1 VSNTKR
7 AGAIIGKINANPNP
21 IPFGQGGVL
30 ISWETNDP
38 AGAAVRVSTSPGEEK
53 VVSQGRSKRGYRD
66 LLAGA
71 IGCWMSFVLD
81 RAIPAAGVLAF
92 NSEFEVLMA
101 NSYLNHYHQEELKAA
116 FPDLLSWGGGSLWMR
131 RKLPLRLTG
140 SGDKSKGTKLKK
152 RRDVT

>member
-1 VSNTKR
+1 MFNYLFLEVVPRLKPEV
-7 AGAIIGKINANPNP
+7 IVHVHDIFL
-21 IPFGQGGVL
+21 PF
-30 ISWETNDP
+30 D
-38 AGAAVRVSTSPGEEK
+38 
-53 VVSQGRSKRGYRD
+53 YRRD
-66 LLAGA
+66 
-71 IGCWMSFVLD
+71 WVLD
-81 RAIPAAGVLAF
+81 EFRFWTEQYLLQAFLAF

-116 FPDLLSWGGGSLWMR
+116 FPDLLSCGGGSFWMR